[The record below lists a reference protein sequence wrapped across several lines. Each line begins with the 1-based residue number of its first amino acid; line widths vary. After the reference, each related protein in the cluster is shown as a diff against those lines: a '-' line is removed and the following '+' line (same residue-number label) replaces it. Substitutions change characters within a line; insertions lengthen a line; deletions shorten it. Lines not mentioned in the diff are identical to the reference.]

1 MLELHPTCNLP
12 LEDKERLR
20 VEGLYTI
27 DPVDRA
33 NFFGLG
39 RDDFERVLD
48 PMWLRRFH
56 RCICHFKTEMS
67 PYGGATAFVIVPSAK
82 SHVLINNSP
91 AANRVPVTLADGDE
105 IVLAQKSDGTQL
117 KYVVVKRDR
126 HPTMDATIVII
137 ELDYRSE
144 CLVLQRC
151 LFDAS
156 KLKVLP
162 RPIHLRVHFA
172 TTASFQSWCRGLQV
186 LHFSGHGNDQC
197 VYFEDGSGVAVPVTP
212 HQVAALLPSPM
223 TLQLVFVARF
233 YETLAQGYSV
243 QAAFDRAKNL
253 VAAVPNTRNP
263 TDVAEK
269 FQLLPPNCDH
279 DAAVLFPPLE
289 MDAPLNSTD
298 MTTEW
303 TQLSFTALDRS
314 SSSSGSTDS
323 TPSLYDLFPNKLH
336 HVRAGFGYR
345 NVDMRHLVRAIQTH
359 PVVTVTGPEGIGK
372 TQLALATAWFLD
384 LRHPQRDSVRVCL
397 LGGVLDRVLH
407 DTAASC
413 SPLDQVWARHVA
425 GIASALG
432 TTLLPELWPSV
443 IILDGC
449 DVLHTHCVLREYVQ
463 DFVWE
468 LLGRQPLLRVVLT
481 VRTPLM
487 WTHGGGCTMPL
498 GPLAMTDAAKLL
510 QKSLNR
516 PFTAADY
523 QALELAIPPASSM
536 SSDAMA
542 TWVQTSRV
550 VQATRGIPSQVLA
563 LVDRLKF
570 HESTQT
576 THP

>member
-91 AANRVPVTLADGDE
+91 AV
-105 IVLAQKSDGTQL
+105 
-117 KYVVVKRDR
+117 
-126 HPTMDATIVII
+126 
-137 ELDYRSE
+137 
-144 CLVLQRC
+144 
-151 LFDAS
+151 
-156 KLKVLP
+156 P

-298 MTTEW
+298 MTEW

-345 NVDMRHLVRAIQTH
+345 NVDMRH
-359 PVVTVTGPEGIGK
+359 
-372 TQLALATAWFLD
+372 
-384 LRHPQRDSVRVCL
+384 
-397 LGGVLDRVLH
+397 
-407 DTAASC
+407 
-413 SPLDQVWARHVA
+413 
-425 GIASALG
+425 
-432 TTLLPELWPSV
+432 
-443 IILDGC
+443 
-449 DVLHTHCVLREYVQ
+449 
-463 DFVWE
+463 
-468 LLGRQPLLRVVLT
+468 
-481 VRTPLM
+481 
-487 WTHGGGCTMPL
+487 
-498 GPLAMTDAAKLL
+498 
-510 QKSLNR
+510 
-516 PFTAADY
+516 
-523 QALELAIPPASSM
+523 
-536 SSDAMA
+536 
-542 TWVQTSRV
+542 
-550 VQATRGIPSQVLA
+550 
-563 LVDRLKF
+563 
-570 HESTQT
+570 
-576 THP
+576 

>member
-91 AANRVPVTLADGDE
+91 AV
-105 IVLAQKSDGTQL
+105 
-117 KYVVVKRDR
+117 
-126 HPTMDATIVII
+126 
-137 ELDYRSE
+137 
-144 CLVLQRC
+144 
-151 LFDAS
+151 
-156 KLKVLP
+156 P

-233 YETLAQGYSV
+233 YETLAQGFSV

-463 DFVWE
+463 DFVWG

-498 GPLAMTDAAKLL
+498 GPLGMTDAAKLL

>member
-1 MLELHPTCNLP
+1 MRRAHEPEPEAMPHKRAHLDKSMESLSLVPWQPCPLMLELHPTCNLP

-27 DPVDRA
+27 DPADRA

-126 HPTMDATIVII
+126 HPTMDATIGVLFAAPLVEFNADGVETALP
-137 ELDYRSE
+137 ELDFRSE

-156 KLKVLP
+156 RLKETIATTPYDDRMTVRVP

-172 TTASFQSWCRGLQV
+172 TKASFQSWCRGLQV

-223 TLQLVFVARF
+223 TLQLVFVASCASENMAQAFVAHGVPHVVCTKSNTELEDKAAIAFTRRF

-303 TQLSFTALDRS
+303 TQLSFTAMDRS

-407 DTAASC
+407 DTTASC
-413 SPLDQVWARHVA
+413 SPLDQVWAR
-425 GIASALG
+425 
-432 TTLLPELWPSV
+432 
-443 IILDGC
+443 
-449 DVLHTHCVLREYVQ
+449 
-463 DFVWE
+463 
-468 LLGRQPLLRVVLT
+468 
-481 VRTPLM
+481 
-487 WTHGGGCTMPL
+487 
-498 GPLAMTDAAKLL
+498 
-510 QKSLNR
+510 
-516 PFTAADY
+516 
-523 QALELAIPPASSM
+523 
-536 SSDAMA
+536 
-542 TWVQTSRV
+542 
-550 VQATRGIPSQVLA
+550 
-563 LVDRLKF
+563 
-570 HESTQT
+570 
-576 THP
+576 